1 MKLVTFSIL
10 LIVLSTTQA
19 ILPDGPTELIESM
32 LMQAVNMSSQ
42 SKVMERL
49 TKRATSSDFR
59 RFPSFDAY
67 LQCQNVASDAQCT
80 SGLQQEVFSI
90 AKDCGQDM
98 LANVARYSCG
108 INSDGTHC
116 GLGIEIASTVSL
128 SDVQSCFSSTSCTS
142 TCRFRINSLRNQL
155 GCCAGYLTETFRSDS
170 NILSGNLWSRCGV
183 SPGPLCEIPTFTS
196 NVSQPMT
203 CSLSEVNRQIIAQR
217 CRPSSSEEIFD
228 NLLNADGCGS
238 LAQVHVEACTVAD
251 NGQFCSLKTDVS
263 SFRGVAQNCAAHLSS
278 SSCSSSCRSS
288 LSTFRNVFG
297 CCINSIFNGTLA
309 AVHPSSSFRQILPY
323 FSNSLW
329 SRCNV
334 ASPGMC
340 NSTLVLPAVP
350 TRPSTPPT
358 TNGPST
364 PPTTSTNG
372 PSIPPGTTNGLSTP
386 PTTPTSADDGKNGC
400 VNNGGILSLVIL
412 LALTISLP

>member
-1 MKLVTFSIL
+1 MKLAVFFTL
-10 LIVLSTTQA
+10 LLVFSTTQA
-19 ILPDGPTELIESM
+19 MFPDDPTELIESM
-32 LMQAVNMSSQ
+32 LMQAANLSSQ
-42 SKVMERL
+42 FRVTDRL
-49 TKRATSSDFR
+49 TKRSTTSDFR
-59 RFPSFDAY
+59 RFPSFTAY
-67 LQCQNVASDAQCT
+67 LQCQNVAADSQCT

-90 AKDCGQDM
+90 AEDCGQDVI
-98 LANVARYSCG
+98 ANVARHSCG
-108 INSDGTHC
+108 INSDGIHC
-116 GLGIEIASTVSL
+116 GLGIEIVNSI

-155 GCCAGYLTETFRSDS
+155 GCCAGYLTETFGSDS

-203 CSLSEVNRQIIAQR
+203 CSLSEVNRQIIAHR
-217 CRPSSSEEIFD
+217 CRPSSSVEIFD
-228 NLLNADGCGS
+228 NLLNADGCSS
-238 LAQVHVEACTVAD
+238 LAQVQVEACTVAD

-288 LSTFRNVFG
+288 LSAFRNVFG

-334 ASPGMC
+334 TSPGMC
-340 NSTLVLPAVP
+340 DSTLVLPDVP

-358 TNGPST
+358 TNGPT
-364 PPTTSTNG
+364 PS
-372 PSIPPGTTNGLSTP
+372 
-386 PTTPTSADDGKNGC
+386 SADNGKNGC
-400 VNNGGILSLVIL
+400 VKNGGILSLVVL
-412 LALTISLP
+412 MALTISLI